1 MLRIGL
7 TGGIGSGKTVVA
19 ELFAARGAPVIDADA
34 IVHELMEPGTPAY
47 EAIVGEFGTDVLTP
61 GGEID
66 RAALRTRVFGDAQ
79 ARRRLEAILH
89 PRVRAVMAERAA
101 RLDAPYVILVIP
113 LLFEA
118 GQRDLVDRALVV
130 DADEATQIAR
140 VQARSGLDPDTVR
153 RIMAAQLDR
162 EARRRQ
168 ADDVIVNDRDFDH
181 LAAQVERLHGRYL
194 EMAKASSSE

>member
-1 MLRIGL
+1 MLHIGL

-34 IVHELMEPGTPAY
+34 IVHELMAPGSPAY
-47 EAIVGEFGTDVLTP
+47 EAIVDEFGTDMLTP

-66 RAALRTRVFGDAQ
+66 RARLRARVFDDTQ

-89 PRVRAVMAERAA
+89 PRVRAIMAERAA

-140 VQARSGLDPDTVR
+140 VQARSGLDPDAIR

-168 ADDVIVNDRDFDH
+168 ADDIIVNDRDFDH
-181 LAAQVERLHGRYL
+181 LAAQVERLHRSYL
-194 EMAKASSSE
+194 GMTKTSSE